1 VYCLEQISRYFARL
15 KTESLPENYDQLE
28 FLIGRLTTNVKYS
41 RMEVNEGKYL
51 QQFLMQ
57 TRRELLEIS
66 KSFSQYYFGY
76 S

>member
-1 VYCLEQISRYFARL
+1 
-15 KTESLPENYDQLE
+15 
-28 FLIGRLTTNVKYS
+28 LIGRLTTNVKYS